1 MKEIY
6 NVHKLDLKQVAL
18 SFGFTVPPKV
28 ELRINTKMGAI
39 KRRGGGGGFG
49 EGYKEAAGGGG
60 AFSTG
65 KNLRK
70 KERTTSG
77 IATNLA
83 QVIHMDRKQAAT
95 SVNSTARLQCFSL
108 SCRQP

>member
-1 MKEIY
+1 M
-6 NVHKLDLKQVAL
+6 HKLDLKQVAL

-65 KNLRK
+65 KNFK
-70 KERTTSG
+70 KKGAYDKRDSHKFSASNPYGQKASG
-77 IATNLA
+77 
-83 QVIHMDRKQAAT
+83 DK
-95 SVNSTARLQCFSL
+95 
-108 SCRQP
+108 RQFNR